1 MRKWGDTR
9 RWIPYSE
16 FEHRMRASSRII
28 RERGWSVTVPALAE
42 VSGLND
48 KRIRSRLNYHPQLK
62 SELGVVPS
70 SIVGRYAAAERRGVH
85 PVSTGKKIQLFL
97 LDEPLF
103 LT

>member
-1 MRKWGDTR
+1 MRKWGDAR

-16 FEHRMRASSRII
+16 FEHRMHESSRIV

-62 SELGVVPS
+62 SELGVVS
-70 SIVGRYAAAERRGVH
+70 SSVVGRYAAAERRRVH
-85 PVSTGKKIQLFL
+85 PVSIGQAKKTAFA
-97 LDEPLF
+97 DR
-103 LT
+103 